1 MRNMFIKDM
10 EKLRYSERELLLKVE
25 ELKALNLEKMSIESK
40 FSIDNLLGMLK
51 QEIDKIN
58 IERNKTISEF
68 TSKKINFN
76 EFLETF
82 KDQSIRYHTN
92 VILKDKLVY
101 IKNENEE

>member
-1 MRNMFIKDM
+1 MQIKFCGAARNVTGSNHLVTLIDGTKILLDCGMFQGG
-10 EKLRYSERELLLKVE
+10 E
-25 ELKALNLEKMSIESK
+25 EEE
-40 FSIDNLLGMLK
+40 
-51 QEIDKIN
+51 QEDVN
-58 IERNKTISEF
+58 FERNKTISEF

-82 KDQSIRYHTN
+82 KDQSIKYHTN